1 METKAASRST
11 LEPQSKS
18 AVLSGIVRSLSLSVA
33 KAFTSNAPKWRA
45 NSLTQPRRVLGDFA
59 MKRLSATACL
69 IAVLTCA
76 VAETKA
82 QPQKNRKSSTGKPPV
97 TARVR
102 TGALKVITGRAD
114 SVVFINNV
122 RHGVTSD
129 KGELDL
135 PHVIAGS
142 YPVRV
147 RTAGYADWNVRV
159 VVTAGGSQTLK
170 VTQQQTSDEPTL
182 RFQKAE
188 ALRDKGK
195 NTEAVEEY
203 RQALSLRS
211 FSEARIGMGRS
222 LIALQEFQE
231 AEKQIQ
237 AAIKTAGGTLVEA
250 QTVLANLRRHQGLGD
265 ESIVEYRKALRL
277 ARGNSFEAHIG
288 LAIAL
293 NEQGSVDEAVREY
306 RIGIIQDMETE
317 PILYYQLAEIL
328 ENAHRNKEAIEAYRN
343 YLRLDPEGEYASA
356 VESIIERLKEEPR

>member
-1 METKAASRST
+1 
-11 LEPQSKS
+11 LPPQSKS
-18 AVLSGIVRSLSLSVA
+18 VALSGIVRSSSLSVA
-33 KAFTSNAPKWRA
+33 KAFTSNAPKWCA
-45 NSLTQPRRVLGDFA
+45 NSLTQPRGILGDSA
-59 MKRLSATACL
+59 GNRLTATACL

-76 VAETKA
+76 AAGTKA
-82 QPQKNRKSSTGKPPV
+82 EAQKNRKSSIVKPPV

-147 RTAGYADWNVRV
+147 RTSGYADSNIRV

-170 VTQQQTSDEPTL
+170 VTQQQTGDEPTL
-182 RFQKAE
+182 RYQKAE

-195 NTEAVEEY
+195 NKEAVEEY

-211 FSEARIGMGRS
+211 FSEARIGMARS

-237 AAIKTAGGTLVEA
+237 TAIKNGGGTLVEA

-356 VESIIERLKEEPR
+356 VESIIERLKEENPK